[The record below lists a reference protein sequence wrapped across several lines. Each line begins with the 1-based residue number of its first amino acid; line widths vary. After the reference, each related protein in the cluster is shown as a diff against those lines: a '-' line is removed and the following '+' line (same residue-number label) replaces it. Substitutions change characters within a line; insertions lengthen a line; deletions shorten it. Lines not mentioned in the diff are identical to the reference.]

1 MSTNHQNMQSET
13 EDQIDIVAL
22 LAKIW
27 ASRKFILI
35 IVGVFS
41 ILGIVIA
48 LATPNQYTASSMFTP
63 NTSKTSSGTGGLKGL
78 ASLAGINLG
87 SMDQGGNEISPMLY
101 DKIMESATF
110 KKKLLMAPL
119 QNLGEAT
126 NLKTY
131 FELNTSFS
139 ILGTVKEYTIGL
151 PSKLFG
157 AKKTGQ
163 NQAQIEGVA
172 LVSQEDFEY
181 SKIIDGLLSININDK
196 DGYIEI
202 AAKSKSPEI
211 AAQVTKNA
219 IALLQAEIIKIKTK
233 SSLELLTYLEEQ
245 YVAKQQVL
253 TEAQNNLSNFKDSN
267 FSVARIGFSNTQTRL
282 ETEMQIA
289 TSVFQNVVTQLEQVK
304 LQVAKDTP
312 VFSIVKPVVLP
323 NEKSDPKRSL
333 IVLIWVFLG
342 AVLSISY
349 VLAKEPVQNILR
361 EIKNKDKAFG
371 FSAKSL

>member
-1 MSTNHQNMQSET
+1 MSMNHQNVNPET

-27 ASRKFILI
+27 AARKFILI

-41 ILGIVIA
+41 ILGVVIA

-63 NTSKTSSGTGGLKGL
+63 NSTKSSSGTGGLKGL

-87 SMDQGGNEISPMLY
+87 SMDQGSNEVSPMLY
-101 DKIMESATF
+101 DKIMQSATF

-119 QNLGEAT
+119 QNVGEAT

-157 AKKTGQ
+157 AKESDQQQSEITG
-163 NQAQIEGVA
+163 IE
-172 LVSQEDFEY
+172 LVTEEDFGY
-181 SKIIDGLLSININDK
+181 FKAIDGLLTININDK

-202 AAKSKSPEI
+202 SAKSKSPQI
-211 AAQVTKNA
+211 AAQLTKNG

-233 SSLELLTYLEEQ
+233 SSLELLAYLEEQ
-245 YVAKQQVL
+245 YAEKKEDL
-253 TEAQNNLSNFKDSN
+253 TKAQNNLSSFKDSN
-267 FSVARIGFSNTQTRL
+267 FSIARNSFSNTQTRL
-282 ETEMQIA
+282 ETELQTA
-289 TSVFQNVVTQLEQVK
+289 TAVFQNIVTQLEQVK

-333 IVLIWVFLG
+333 IVVIWLFLG
-342 AVLSISY
+342 LVLSVGF
-349 VLAKEPVQNILR
+349 VLAKEPVMDILLQ
-361 EIKNKDKAFG
+361 IKNK
-371 FSAKSL
+371 

>member
-1 MSTNHQNMQSET
+1 MSTNHQNVQPET

-27 ASRKFILI
+27 ASRKFIVT

-41 ILGIVIA
+41 VLGVVIA

-63 NTSKTSSGTGGLKGL
+63 NSTKSSSGTGGLKGL

-87 SMDQGGNEISPMLY
+87 SMDQGSNEVSPMLY
-101 DKIMESATF
+101 DKIMQSATF
-110 KKKLLMAPL
+110 KKKLLTAPL
-119 QNLGEAT
+119 QNVGEAT

-157 AKKTGQ
+157 AKKS
-163 NQAQIEGVA
+163 NQQQSEIAGIE
-172 LVSQEDFEY
+172 LVTDENFKYFEV
-181 SKIIDGLLSININDK
+181 IDELLTININDK

-202 AAKSKSPEI
+202 AAKSESPQI
-211 AAQVTKNA
+211 AAQLTKNA

-245 YVAKQQVL
+245 YAEKQEDL
-253 TEAQNNLSNFKDSN
+253 TKAQNNLSSFKDSN
-267 FSVARIGFSNTQTRL
+267 FSIARSGFSNTQTRL
-282 ETEMQIA
+282 ETELQTA
-289 TSVFQNVVTQLEQVK
+289 TAVFQNVVTQLEQVK

-323 NEKSDPKRSL
+323 NKKSDPKRSL
-333 IVLIWVFLG
+333 IVVIWMFLG
-342 AVLSISY
+342 FVLSVGF
-349 VLAKEPVQNILR
+349 VLAKAPVMDILQQ
-361 EIKNKDKAFG
+361 IKNK
-371 FSAKSL
+371 